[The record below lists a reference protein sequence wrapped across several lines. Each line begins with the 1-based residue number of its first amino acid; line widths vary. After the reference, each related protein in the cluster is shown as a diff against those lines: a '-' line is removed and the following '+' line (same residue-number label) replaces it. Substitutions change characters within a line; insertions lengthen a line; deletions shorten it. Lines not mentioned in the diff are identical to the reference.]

1 MQIKVYAN
9 DCEDGCYVELP
20 RLLLSYKSLAVVSEI
35 HNLDWLLSE
44 NI

>member
-20 RLLLSYKSLAVVSEI
+20 PLLLSYKSLAVVSEI